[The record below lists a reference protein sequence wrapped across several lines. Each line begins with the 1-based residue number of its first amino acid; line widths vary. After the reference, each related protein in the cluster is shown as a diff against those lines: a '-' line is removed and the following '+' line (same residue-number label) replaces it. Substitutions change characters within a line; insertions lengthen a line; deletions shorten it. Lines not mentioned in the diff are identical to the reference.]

1 MSRITRKEL
10 KTDKFALEVE
20 HGHLVLR
27 RAQERSRQV
36 RRQLPSAVI
45 VLIIGYT
52 IYSRSQHSDREQA
65 LAAAIQVQEAPV
77 GQSGNGGLA
86 FPTQE
91 AKDQESIR
99 VFTDLQTKYS
109 GSAEGEI
116 AQYYLGSI
124 KADQGKLAEA
134 EKLFQEVAQKGDEK
148 YASLAKLVAGADLL
162 RRRPRGPGRKDPA
175 RPDRQPT
182 VFVSSDQATISLA
195 RYLGAEE
202 ARRGAQAA
210 GSAAHAARAASGR
223 WRSRCWAKCRRSSR
237 RVLHA
242 GAAAISGGAKP
253 GAAISRTRASLP

>member
-20 HGHLVLR
+20 HGITFFEDHKNEVVKYGGI
-27 RAQERSRQV
+27 AA
-36 RRQLPSAVI
+36 AVI

-52 IYSRSQHSDREQA
+52 MYSRSQHTNREEA

-109 GSAEGEI
+109 GSTEGEI

-134 EKLFQEVAQKGDEK
+134 EKLFQEV
-148 YASLAKLVAGADLL
+148 VAE
-162 RRRPRGPGRKDPA
+162 GR
-175 RPDRQPT
+175 
-182 VFVSSDQATISLA
+182 
-195 RYLGAEE
+195 
-202 ARRGAQAA
+202 
-210 GSAAHAARAASGR
+210 
-223 WRSRCWAKCRRSSR
+223 
-237 RVLHA
+237 
-242 GAAAISGGAKP
+242 
-253 GAAISRTRASLP
+253 